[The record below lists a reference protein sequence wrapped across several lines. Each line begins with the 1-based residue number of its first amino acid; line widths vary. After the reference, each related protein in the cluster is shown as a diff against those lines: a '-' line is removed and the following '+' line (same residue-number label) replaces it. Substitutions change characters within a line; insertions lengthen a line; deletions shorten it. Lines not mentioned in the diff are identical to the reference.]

1 MGWLVRINIWSNA
14 VLRITTIQEDES
26 NIKVR
31 LYGHFTEEYI
41 AEVERTLAN
50 GDTMLTVAL
59 DLANVTF
66 VDRKGMIFLCTA
78 LCRKISIE
86 NIPSYVQRW
95 IQQELSCRRTE
106 GKPQDC
112 GSHRE

>member
-1 MGWLVRINIWSNA
+1 M
-14 VLRITTIQEDES
+14 LRITTIQEDES
-26 NIKVR
+26 NIKMR

-50 GDTMLTVAL
+50 GDTMRTVAL

>member
-1 MGWLVRINIWSNA
+1 M
-14 VLRITTIQEDES
+14 LRITTIQEGEK

-31 LYGHFTEEYI
+31 LHGQFTGEYI

-50 GDTMLTVAL
+50 DSETVRTAAL

-66 VDRKGMIFLCTA
+66 VDREGMIFLCTA
-78 LCRKISIE
+78 ICRKISIE

-95 IQQELSCRRTE
+95 IEQELRSCPAE
-106 GKPQDC
+106 GEPQNC
-112 GSHRE
+112 ASNQE